1 MRLRHGP
8 ASRFSC
14 LAADSGRH
22 EAANN
27 AGVLRVKKM
36 SKPIEVIYIASCP
49 FCDYRELF
57 PSERSMARVYE
68 AHLCTHEAEVLARRR
83 SGHETAHGCLHNIAE
98 HVERLEAAQY
108 N

>member
-1 MRLRHGP
+1 M
-8 ASRFSC
+8 
-14 LAADSGRH
+14 
-22 EAANN
+22 
-27 AGVLRVKKM
+27 KKM